1 MSGGYERPDRP
12 FHEAF
17 DHPGTTRRLEA
28 LTQAAADLGVTRSEV
43 VLAWLTGG
51 SPAVTPVVGVSTPAQ
66 LTQALSGVRLD
77 LPTDV
82 RARLDEAW

>member
-1 MSGGYERPDRP
+1 LEVL
-12 FHEAF
+12 
-17 DHPGTTRRLEA
+17 TR
-28 LTQAAADLGVTRSEV
+28 AATELGVTRSEV

-66 LTQALSGVRLD
+66 LEKALSGARLV
-77 LPTDV
+77 LPAEL